1 MAAVLI
7 ALYDDHATAERVRTE
22 LVSDGFPTDRVELTS
37 LREPGAA
44 GALPGDSLPQK
55 LVQYFQTLFEE
66 AEQPSRGPQFFAER
80 VRHGGSTITVHP
92 RGEVETSRACEIL
105 KRSSPAEL
113 VAHGMEDQTF
123 ERAAADR
130 NSTVVERILGTD
142 Q

>member
-1 MAAVLI
+1 MLVFIGDDPKDVSTL
-7 ALYDDHATAERVRTE
+7 LDYDR
-22 LVSDGFPTDRVELTS
+22 
-37 LREPGAA
+37 
-44 GALPGDSLPQK
+44 
-55 LVQYFQTLFEE
+55 
-66 AEQPSRGPQFFAER
+66 PQFLAER